1 MRFNALIAGVCI
13 CWPVCSSRYMPGRH
27 VEGEDCRTKWS
38 RQDHTG
44 QDILW
49 RDSDR
54 PCPEVDRICSLLR
67 DCVLWW
73 WVSQIYWCLYFILL
87 QIFKGVIFWF
97 ELIFI
102 QIQLKID
109 TWIYV
114 CMRELYTQ
122 YYIKLCCVLKK
133 SMPQCI

>member
-54 PCPEVDRICSLLR
+54 PGPEVDRICSLLR

-73 WVSQIYWCLYFILL
+73 WVSHIYWCLYFILL

-109 TWIYV
+109 TWIYL